1 MRRQSP
7 ATARPGAD
15 ATDLPSP
22 SGGTADTEPRTPPS
36 IPANIVA
43 RIDTIATDFVNA
55 AVRDRFDP
63 ARNNAIAEMG
73 RLGASE
79 LLAGSIIE
87 RRLADRRDGR
97 FQAEIAGNLKRLRQG
112 VEELQHEIVAGRTD
126 AKRSARIG
134 RRIDDVLQ
142 ALGDG
147 SRALEQDTAM
157 LLQEQHVLRTQVQM
171 LERYAFMAERMDE
184 RLSERLRDLGA
195 QAAALVRDDVVL
207 PLRSRRAD
215 LATQLAVALQASAAL
230 RIVEQNNRDLIG
242 AVRTATGTTI
252 AALRTSQLVGDALR
266 QRMDVGRAVAAQGVG
281 MAAAAVAAR
290 VGAASLQDAW
300 DDVFA
305 AIQRVEDVKQHVI
318 GDWPARSPG
327 KR

>member
-1 MRRQSP
+1 
-7 ATARPGAD
+7 
-15 ATDLPSP
+15 
-22 SGGTADTEPRTPPS
+22 
-36 IPANIVA
+36 
-43 RIDTIATDFVNA
+43 
-55 AVRDRFDP
+55 VRDRFDP

-79 LLAGSIIE
+79 LQAGSIIE
-87 RRLADRRDGR
+87 RRLAERRDVR
-97 FQAEIAGNLKRLRQG
+97 FQAEIADNLKRLREG

-184 RLSERLRDLGA
+184 RLSERLRDLGP
-195 QAAALVRDDVVL
+195 QEAALVRDDVLL
-207 PLRSRRAD
+207 PLRGRRAD

-266 QRMDVGRAVAAQGVG
+266 QRMDVGRAIAAQGGGV
-281 MAAAAVAAR
+281 AAAAVAAR

-318 GDWPARSPG
+318 GDWPVGSSG